1 MLLTRESDYALRVLR
16 SLQDGER
23 RSVGDICLQQLFPQ
37 QFAYKI
43 IKKLSRAGLVEI
55 TRGVDGGCRLTGDL
69 EKTFL
74 YDLMT
79 IMEDSCGLN
88 ACMDPDYRC
97 PWQEQNGTCRIHQ
110 QLAHLQQQLD
120 GELRALSLKTL
131 LGGA

>member
-1 MLLTRESDYALRVLR
+1 MLLPRETDYALRILR
-16 SLQDGER
+16 SLLDGER
-23 RSVGDICLQQLFPQ
+23 KAVGDISREELIPQ

-43 IKKLSRAGLVEI
+43 IKKLSRAGLVRI
-55 TRGVDGGCRLTGDL
+55 ARGVDGGCELTADL
-69 EKTFL
+69 EQVSL
-74 YDLMT
+74 YDLMAV
-79 IMEDSCGLN
+79 MEDRCDVN